1 MAQEKLDTKERI
13 LKAANSLFYGEGI
26 RAVSVDAVAH
36 KAGITKKTLYYH
48 FQSKDDLVTEYL
60 KSRDQ
65 PNMDAFQKWFD
76 EAEGDLSQKVFEI
89 FSNIAKSADHPKWRG
104 CGFFRTA
111 GELAHL
117 PGHPAVKAG
126 AAHKKRLEAWLAVIF
141 TEKAI
146 NYPET
151 LARRIV
157 LLLDGAFASALIHR
171 DPDYVLEAGRTAK
184 VLIKNSSIE
193 TQSVAE

>member
-1 MAQEKLDTKERI
+1 MTREKLDTKERI

-48 FQSKDDLVTEYL
+48 FRSKDDLVTEYL

-76 EAEGDLSQKVFEI
+76 EADGELSQKIFEI

-111 GELAHL
+111 GELAHM

-126 AAHKKRLEAWLAVIF
+126 AAHKKRLEAWLAAIF
-141 TEKAI
+141 ANEAI
-146 NYPET
+146 EDPGR

-157 LLLDGAFASALIHR
+157 LLLDGAFASTLIHR
-171 DPDYVLEAGRTAK
+171 DPEYVLEAGKTAQM
-184 VLIKNSSIE
+184 LIENS
-193 TQSVAE
+193 